1 MARKRQNPFEIEH
14 PDLIK
19 LDNHDAF
26 NSSVAETIQ
35 TIEQK
40 GKEQYD
46 LYVSEVLQTGTKS
59 INDPIKHNDYHLL
72 STPLKKV
79 QTNTGEKLKE
89 LKSNAETF
97 GQLIAIMQMREIDLD
112 TLFSHEFHSFP
123 PALSNSG
130 EINFPS
136 TKANLMHEIL
146 TKCYDSPSEEFDAR
160 IIDGPFFVHFFGSF
174 AYQTFQQHMAEMHR
188 TLRFYYR
195 THQELI

>member
-1 MARKRQNPFEIEH
+1 MARKRGNPFEIEH

-79 QTNTGEKLKE
+79 QTNTGKKFIQPSQILVKLIFHP
-89 LKSNAETF
+89 LKP
-97 GQLIAIMQMREIDLD
+97 I
-112 TLFSHEFHSFP
+112 
-123 PALSNSG
+123 
-130 EINFPS
+130 
-136 TKANLMHEIL
+136 
-146 TKCYDSPSEEFDAR
+146 
-160 IIDGPFFVHFFGSF
+160 
-174 AYQTFQQHMAEMHR
+174 
-188 TLRFYYR
+188 
-195 THQELI
+195 

>member
-1 MARKRQNPFEIEH
+1 M
-14 PDLIK
+14 
-19 LDNHDAF
+19 DNHDTF

-46 LYVSEVLQTGTKS
+46 LYVSEVLQTGTKRV
-59 INDPIKHNDYHLL
+59 NDLIKRNNYHLL

-160 IIDGPFFVHFFGSF
+160 IIDGPFFVHFLVLLLIRPFNSIWPKCI
-174 AYQTFQQHMAEMHR
+174 
-188 TLRFYYR
+188 
-195 THQELI
+195 EL

>member
-1 MARKRQNPFEIEH
+1 M
-14 PDLIK
+14 
-19 LDNHDAF
+19 
-26 NSSVAETIQ
+26 
-35 TIEQK
+35 
-40 GKEQYD
+40 
-46 LYVSEVLQTGTKS
+46 
-59 INDPIKHNDYHLL
+59 
-72 STPLKKV
+72 
-79 QTNTGEKLKE
+79 KE

-97 GQLIAIMQMREIDLD
+97 GQLIAIMQMREVDLD

-136 TKANLMHEIL
+136 AKANLMHEIL

-174 AYQTFQQHMAEMHR
+174 AYQTFQQHMAKMHR